1 MNDLFFVDYEAKV
14 MFSDTVGLRPDSEL
28 AHRRLCDFIW
38 ATGTAPPHSP
48 ETLQEIGRVKP
59 ADWLK
64 VKAEL
69 ETKGWYAEQG
79 LYTHKGCIKTLD
91 RCKEKHAR
99 KVAASAA
106 ANAARWGK
114 ITPSDRNPA
123 AHPTALQTE
132 SQSQSQSQSYKE
144 KKATAISGAQTVL
157 FNQELERISNK
168 MKTIKENYADH
179 QAWTEDDRALFNK
192 MAKRKKEL
200 KTTLGVE
207 F

>member
-1 MNDLFFVDYEAKV
+1 MNDLFFIDYEAKV
-14 MFSDTVGLRPDSEL
+14 MLSDAVGLRPDSEL

-38 ATGTAPPHSP
+38 ATGKAPQNSP

-59 ADWLK
+59 ADWPK

-69 ETKGWYAEQG
+69 ETKGWYPEKG

-106 ANAARWGK
+106 ANAARWPK
-114 ITPSDRNPA
+114 ITPSKRTPNG
-123 AHPTALQTE
+123 HPTGVQTE
-132 SQSQSQSQSYKE
+132 SQSQSQSQSPKE
-144 KKATAISGAQTVL
+144 RSAPLISGAQIVL

-168 MKTIKENYADH
+168 MKIIKENYADH
-179 QAWTEDDRALFNK
+179 QAWTDDDRTLFNK
-192 MAKRKKEL
+192 MAERKKEL
-200 KTTLGVE
+200 KTLLGVE